1 MMKPKWSFEHREND
15 NIDYELRNQLA
26 AMTEEEKKQF
36 WKECEELSANQI
48 QEEKS
53 LPEKPEMRVRFISN
67 EPEVWLRK
75 GKIYRA
81 YRSPVTGGYYVIDS
95 STEIHLYAAEDFEI
109 VDEY

>member
-1 MMKPKWSFEHREND
+1 MMKAKWSFEHREND
-15 NIDYELRNQLA
+15 NIDYEFRNQLA
-26 AMTEEEKKQF
+26 AMTAEEKEQF
-36 WKECEELSANQI
+36 LKECEGLAARQI

-53 LPEKPEMRVRFISN
+53 LPEKPEMRVRFIGN

-81 YRSPVTGGYYVIDS
+81 YRSPVTGGYYVIDRS
-95 STEIHLYAAEDFEI
+95 GEIHLYSAEDFEI